1 MPATISSV
9 AVSFSR
15 PSFIT
20 KLEKEHEKI
29 WLKEFVMESIY
40 TYKSFKFLRG
50 NFLKPEVEDIKPLS
64 SISKTAQ
71 HCKSLIVGHAPD
83 TQVSSYLIIIKFY
96 FSISSPDGL
105 TILVIEK
112 SASENEQVRVN
123 NSEDQLQKCHYMIEE
138 NNFAQIYALSEKF
151 WHRFDTE

>member
-1 MPATISSV
+1 M
-9 AVSFSR
+9 
-15 PSFIT
+15 
-20 KLEKEHEKI
+20 
-29 WLKEFVMESIY
+29 
-40 TYKSFKFLRG
+40 
-50 NFLKPEVEDIKPLS
+50 
-64 SISKTAQ
+64 
-71 HCKSLIVGHAPD
+71 
-83 TQVSSYLIIIKFY
+83 LIIIKFY

-138 NNFAQIYALSEKF
+138 NSFAQIYYALSEKF